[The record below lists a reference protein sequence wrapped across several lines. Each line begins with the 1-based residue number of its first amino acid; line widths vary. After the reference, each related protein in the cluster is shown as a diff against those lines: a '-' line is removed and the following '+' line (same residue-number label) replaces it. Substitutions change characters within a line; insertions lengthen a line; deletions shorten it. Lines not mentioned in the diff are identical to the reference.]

1 MRTFCLGRSLVL
13 AGWLVLLALPG
24 WVQAADI
31 SAEIKQG
38 EALFTQALKGDKRAL
53 RKAQRSFRAAE
64 QKQPDHPL
72 VTAYQGALLALQ
84 GRDSSRAVEKNRFV
98 DQALAKLDEAL
109 TLLTDYQNDV
119 VVKLETKLVVARTL
133 INLPPFFN
141 RLSQGRKVIEALVGD
156 KFFSVMPESFRIA
169 AYTTAARYAEA
180 QGRSEDHERFLLLLV
195 GTAPDSPEARQA
207 KEVLK
212 QVAGVY

>member
-1 MRTFCLGRSLVL
+1 M
-13 AGWLVLLALPG
+13 
-24 WVQAADI
+24 
-31 SAEIKQG
+31 
-38 EALFTQALKGDKRAL
+38 QALQGDKRAL
-53 RKAQRSFRAAE
+53 RKAQRSFRAAD
-64 QKQPDHPL
+64 QKQPNHPL

-98 DQALAKLDEAL
+98 DQALVKLDEAL
-109 TLLTDYQNDV
+109 AQLPNYQNDV
-119 VVKLETKLVVARTL
+119 VVELETQLVVAQTL

-156 KFFSVMPESFRIA
+156 KFFSVMPENFRIA

-180 QGRSEDHERFLLLLV
+180 QGRSKDRERFLLLLV

-207 KEVLK
+207 KALLK
-212 QVAGVY
+212 QVAGLY